1 MVLGITL
8 LCALSIMP
16 STAKAAEEIGINE
29 QNFPDSN
36 FRTVLEQYDTD
47 HDHIL
52 SPEEMSAMVSTAGI
66 LDVSNKDI
74 TNLQGIQLLPDVKHL
89 FCNGNSALST
99 LDLSGTK
106 IETVNAY
113 DCSALKT
120 ITARGLQSEH
130 FAVTPKGETIAVEKI
145 DITGSSIQ
153 TLDTSACGNLA
164 LLDVSN
170 CALTSLNCDSN
181 RKLTYLNCSNNAISN
196 TTGELAIE
204 NCSLLEEIDCSGNK
218 LTSLAVPPFVRILD
232 CSENILETLS
242 VSNNSN
248 LQSLNCSNNQL
259 KQLDVAGNPKLKE
272 LSCDN
277 NLLGSLD
284 VSNNSLLESLDC
296 SNNSL
301 SALDV
306 SANTSLQELSC
317 GNNRL
322 SVLHADHVAD
332 IAAGDQ
338 YPDPVDFYANQG
350 KRIVYLTDIIGEQD
364 AKRVDGAR
372 GGQYDSNQYALLLDG
387 GGLPSVGYVY
397 DSNINGAGIGEM
409 NVYLNFADRRDYTY
423 DLKIE
428 GGIKVPPSL
437 TGNTT
442 FNTVQKIETALE
454 SEIIKTIPDASIRYF
469 DVTMLVDRKKD
480 GGWRAAEWYEIPE
493 DGVNVTLPF
502 AQTGESKVLIAHLK
516 TDRENGGRDPKIEVF
531 TPEVTEGGAKVRV
544 DSLSPFALGW
554 GKNSVDPKPVETPSG
569 TGDQPQQG
577 LTSPDQPQQ
586 GLTSPEKPATDKPQ
600 QGITSSTSSAKKA
613 PPTGD
618 TEDMP
623 MFLLVLCAAFLCIVI
638 CMRYMRVKQ

>member
-1 MVLGITL
+1 LGITL

-16 STAKAAEEIGINE
+16 STAKAAEEIRINE

-36 FRTVLEQYDTD
+36 FRAVLETTYDRD
-47 HDHIL
+47 HNKIL
-52 SPEEMSAMVSTAGI
+52 SPEEMSAMEIFNVSGR
-66 LDVSNKDI
+66 NI
-74 TNLQGIQLLPDVKHL
+74 TNLQGIKLLPDVKYLHCDNN
-89 FCNGNSALST
+89 FALST

-106 IETVNAY
+106 IELVSVSGCNT
-113 DCSALKT
+113 LKT
-120 ITARGLQSEH
+120 ITAQGLQSQRFNVSSAEN
-130 FAVTPKGETIAVEKI
+130 VEKI
-145 DITGSSIQ
+145 DLAGSAIETLSITRGN
-153 TLDTSACGNLA
+153 NLA
-164 LLDVSN
+164 SLDVSN
-170 CALTSLNCDSN
+170 CALTRLDCN
-181 RKLTYLNCSNNAISN
+181 LTCPNLKYLNCSDNAISN

-204 NCSLLEEIDCSGNK
+204 NCSLLEEIDCSENK
-218 LTSLAVPPFVRILD
+218 LTSLAVPSSVRILD

-242 VSNNSN
+242 ISGNSN

-259 KQLDVAGNPKLKE
+259 KQLDVAGNSELKE

-284 VSNNSLLESLDC
+284 VSNNFRLEKLDC

-306 SANTSLQELSC
+306 SANTSLKGLSC

-332 IAAGDQ
+332 ISAGDQ
-338 YPDPVDFYANQG
+338 YPNPVDFYANQG

-372 GGQYDSNQYALLLDG
+372 GGQYDSNQYALLLDD

-516 TDRENGGRDPKIEVF
+516 TDRENGGRDPEIEVF
-531 TPEVTEGGAKVRV
+531 TPEVTEGGAKVKV

-554 GKNSVDPKPVETPSG
+554 GKDSVDPKPVETPSG
-569 TGDQPQQG
+569 TG
-577 LTSPDQPQQ
+577 DQPQQ